1 MLGLPAVKIV
11 LRSLP
16 QMVVM
21 AAIVDTALFAPVGGL
36 LALIAYAFFGVPLR
50 AFVTF
55 GGELPAFD
63 GAVVWW
69 GVLLIPSLAYAASV
83 MPWAGKDA

>member
-1 MLGLPAVKIV
+1 MKLV

-21 AAIVDTALFAPVGGL
+21 AAIVDTALFVPVGGL
-36 LALIAYAFFGVPLR
+36 LALVAFAFFGVPLR

-55 GGELPAFD
+55 GGHLPTLD
-63 GAVVWW
+63 GILIWW
-69 GVLLIPSLAYAASV
+69 GLLLVPALVYAAYA

>member
-1 MLGLPAVKIV
+1 MLGLAAVKIV

-21 AAIVDTALFAPVGGL
+21 ATVVNMALFLPVGGA
-36 LALIAYAFFGVPLR
+36 LALAAFLLFGVPLQ
-50 AFVTF
+50 AFVSF
-55 GGELPAFD
+55 GGEVPAFD
-63 GAVVWW
+63 GVVIWW
-69 GVLLIPSLAYAASV
+69 GVLLVPSLVYAAYM